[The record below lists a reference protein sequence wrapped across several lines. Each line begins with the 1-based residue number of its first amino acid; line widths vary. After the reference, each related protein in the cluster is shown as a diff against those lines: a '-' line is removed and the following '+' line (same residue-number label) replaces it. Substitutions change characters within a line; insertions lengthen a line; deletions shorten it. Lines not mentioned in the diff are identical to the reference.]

1 MLDNLSAGLDLAY
14 RRKFASCAGHLVLGC
29 GQIALSSRDAI
40 LDYTPSRIAGWGSGM
55 ALDAGTALERP
66 VLRPHRNYFT
76 LRSIAASAD
85 IKHRF
90 RGVAKTCCVP
100 ILVLLVIAALGPE
113 KWAPRTHLGWQFDH
127 FIGYFG
133 ITLFVCVAWPR
144 PFVVGGILAAV
155 AVLLEGLQTFT
166 PDRLPYLPAALYGA
180 GGALAAALIGE
191 LFIRVWRW
199 RVARMPDHAI
209 LEY

>member
-1 MLDNLSAGLDLAY
+1 LDVD
-14 RRKFASCAGHLVLGC
+14 
-29 GQIALSSRDAI
+29 
-40 LDYTPSRIAGWGSGM
+40 
-55 ALDAGTALERP
+55 TALERP
-66 VLRPHRNYFT
+66 VLRPHRNEDYYFT
-76 LRSIAASAD
+76 LRAIATSANV
-85 IKHRF
+85 KHRF
-90 RGVAKTCCVP
+90 RTVAKACCVP
-100 ILVLLVIAALGPE
+100 IVVLLVIAALGPE

-180 GGALAAALIGE
+180 GGALAAALIAE
-191 LFIRVWRW
+191 LLIRAWRW
-199 RVARMPDHAI
+199 RVAV
-209 LEY
+209 LEVINGRVALSATNSAHQ